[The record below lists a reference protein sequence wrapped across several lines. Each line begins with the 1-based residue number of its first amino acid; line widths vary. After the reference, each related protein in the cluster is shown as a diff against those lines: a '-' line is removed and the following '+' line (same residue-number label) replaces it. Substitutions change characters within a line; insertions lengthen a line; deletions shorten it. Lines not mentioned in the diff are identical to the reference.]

1 MLDYVFLIV
10 GFILLIKGADFFVDG
25 SASVA
30 RKFRIPTMIIGM
42 TIVAMGTSAPECAVS
57 IAASLKGNNSMAISN
72 VVGSNIFNLMVVCG
86 ACAVFSP
93 LAVKASTLK
102 QEFPLSILA
111 AVLLLVMGKMNMSIG
126 RGEGIIL
133 LGVFVVFLIWMVMEA
148 KKARNN
154 VQRIPINKDGIL
166 KIEALKGWQCVLYI
180 GVGIAAI
187 VAGGDF
193 VVDSATAIATTFG
206 LSSTLIGLTI
216 VAFGTSLPEL
226 ATSLVAAK
234 KGETDMALGNVI
246 GSNIFNI
253 LLVLGVAGAVSPME
267 VLMDNLID
275 DIILIGMSIIVWIF
289 AWRRKQIG
297 HLHGIVM
304 LGIYAIYMVY
314 ISIRPV

>member
-133 LGVFVVFLIWMVMEA
+133 LGVFVVFLIWMVMET

-154 VQRIPINKDGIL
+154 VQEEE
-166 KIEALKGWQCVLYI
+166 IEALKGWQCVLYI